1 MGTCQSCNGDEGYE
15 VDASELKFIF
25 QPGVYRVDAPV
36 RVKESM
42 EPGSRCITLLDENMT
57 VNLLTVT
64 DTHIEIDSPVHGFLP
79 MVNPRTGLCTLD
91 MDNIVALDAGYVE
104 PRNSCEI
111 PVKTSKMKLT
121 EFSDNQDASRQPSG
135 PTQPSRTETIV
146 CDDIPFKKRVPEK
159 NTAKTSDTR
168 QNLDEVLVCSN
179 TTPESGSPVKT
190 SEPAEKKTPDKKNK
204 SKKTKNPEEDLTNV
218 KRLRRV
224 SGFGGLKYFE
234 GEKFKKVKKKR
245 KVKKIVA
252 GYKLKY
258 WTKPIERKESDT
270 LIALRQNSRKFK
282 N

>member
-1 MGTCQSCNGDEGYE
+1 VFDDGYE
-15 VDASELKFIF
+15 IDASELKFIF

-57 VNLLTVT
+57 VNLLSVT

-111 PVKTSKMKLT
+111 PVKTSKMKLK
-121 EFSDNQDASRQPSG
+121 EFSENPNASRQSG
-135 PTQPSRTETIV
+135 PNHVSTQPSRTETIV
-146 CDDIPFKKRVPEK
+146 CDEIPFKKRVPEK
-159 NTAKTSDTR
+159 HTTKTSDTP
-168 QNLDEVLVCSN
+168 QSLDEVLVCSN
-179 TTPESGSPVKT
+179 MTPESGSPVKT
-190 SEPAEKKTPDKKNK
+190 SEPAEKKTPEKKR
-204 SKKTKNPEEDLTNV
+204 KKTKKPEEDLKNV
-218 KRLRRV
+218 KKLRRV

-234 GEKFKKVKKKR
+234 GEQHKVKKKR

-258 WTKPIERKESDT
+258 WTKPVERKESET
-270 LIALRQNSRKFK
+270 LIALRQNSRKK
-282 N
+282 NIV